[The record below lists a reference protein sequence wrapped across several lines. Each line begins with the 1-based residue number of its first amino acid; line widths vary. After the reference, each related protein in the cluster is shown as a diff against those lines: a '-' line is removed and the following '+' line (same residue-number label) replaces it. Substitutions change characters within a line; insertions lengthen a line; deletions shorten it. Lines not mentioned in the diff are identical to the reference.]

1 MHKFHLDGVRNLL
14 NNLPRPGT
22 KRIIYPSNIK
32 MFSDK
37 TILLFFSQSIK
48 ENLIYMYK
56 SKLLFETFQIFSY
69 YYL

>member
-1 MHKFHLDGVRNLL
+1 MHKFHLNGVRNLL

-37 TILLFFSQSIK
+37 TILHFFLKALKKI
-48 ENLIYMYK
+48 
-56 SKLLFETFQIFSY
+56 
-69 YYL
+69 